1 MTDAAIACMRAT
13 PQYAGYCRA
22 QGYGQ
27 GSPGGVDQM
36 LAFYGGVCD
45 STVCGLVDMALHPDQ
60 AAVGLV
66 IAAANGLSP
75 GLVDAVAPDYSRRA
89 QMTNLAAR
97 MHSADPAESARAQG
111 QVAGM
116 VLALLLPFKALR
128 GAKAAAVD
136 GAAGLTDGPFTTRPF
151 AAGDSRS
158 YIDLTRGGQIRNVGT
173 DATHVEFSQTLA
185 DNGWVSYPSG
195 DRRVQV
201 FTSGGAR
208 YVLRSTAASYGGWSA
223 DFYPPG
229 GSRITLKLRLG
240 YGQ

>member
-1 MTDAAIACMRAT
+1 
-13 PQYAGYCRA
+13 
-22 QGYGQ
+22 
-27 GSPGGVDQM
+27 M

-128 GAKAAAVD
+128 G
-136 GAAGLTDGPFTTRPF
+136 
-151 AAGDSRS
+151 
-158 YIDLTRGGQIRNVGT
+158 
-173 DATHVEFSQTLA
+173 
-185 DNGWVSYPSG
+185 
-195 DRRVQV
+195 
-201 FTSGGAR
+201 GGASALEPITYLDEGAPAMLYR
-208 YVLRSTAASYGGWSA
+208 EGTPRPGNLTPRSA
-223 DFYPPG
+223 DGGALSFRASLSNPINSQGRPVFRLGEPYIAIDASRLRAGTVVPDNSPPG
-229 GSRITLKLRLG
+229 HVSVIGASVQDLLQALVDRGRLPR
-240 YGQ
+240 